1 MHKISACDRAS
12 GHCVLCVRLYG
23 GVQSLQPTS
32 TTNPRTD
39 SSIAK
44 TGGLRLRS
52 LRFSWFD
59 LRWLHL
65 SNLRISVCAKTICNP
80 WIKFG
85 YTSEV
90 YKSSALPT
98 MTCEASRM
106 SGSTAK
112 DLEQCHSCYVS
123 THCLLW
129 SGNLGSAHR
138 QAPLQCFT
146 FAGTRFRFHR
156 LFQILSELDTQSVCH
171 PQHSHQN
178 PQSFSIDAHKKNT
191 IFRKESGCW
200 WDYPPGLAEHV
211 PTWHLI
217 LLLQ

>member
-1 MHKISACDRAS
+1 MLLRKAIWRGS
-12 GHCVLCVRLYG
+12 V
-23 GVQSLQPTS
+23 TS
-32 TTNPRTD
+32 D

-52 LRFSWFD
+52 LRFSLFD
-59 LRWLHL
+59 LLWLHL
-65 SNLRISVCAKTICNP
+65 SNLRISVCAKTVCNP

-85 YTSEV
+85 YTIREWN
-90 YKSSALPT
+90 
-98 MTCEASRM
+98 
-106 SGSTAK
+106 
-112 DLEQCHSCYVS
+112 CYVS

-146 FAGTRFRFHR
+146 FAATRFRFHR

-178 PQSFSIDAHKKNT
+178 PQSFSIIDAPKKT
-191 IFRKESGCW
+191 QFSGKKVAA
-200 WDYPPGLAEHV
+200 AE
-211 PTWHLI
+211 I
-217 LLLQ
+217 IREDLLNMYQLDTSFSCCSRRSRSKASL